1 MDWSWSSRCAHLCGR
16 DEGVTTLAP
25 IKNRFLRCA
34 DLLDGPPEPD
44 LFGRLHAAESIGRPL
59 GDARFTAPLWTGPT
73 AETSQPWTAPRA
85 EQGGNGE

>member
-1 MDWSWSSRCAHLCGR
+1 M
-16 DEGVTTLAP
+16 
-25 IKNRFLRCA
+25 
-34 DLLDGPPEPD
+34 
-44 LFGRLHAAESIGRPL
+44 FGRLHAAESIGRPL